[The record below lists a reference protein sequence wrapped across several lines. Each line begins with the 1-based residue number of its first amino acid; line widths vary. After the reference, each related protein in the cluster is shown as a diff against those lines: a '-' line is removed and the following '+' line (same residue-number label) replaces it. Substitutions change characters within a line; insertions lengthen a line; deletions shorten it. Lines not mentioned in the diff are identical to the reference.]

1 MALNINEILAS
12 VQEVSRSE
20 HDVHRINSIEVI
32 YKGERQKSKAPTFAL
47 TRWSP
52 TA

>member
-1 MALNINEILAS
+1 MLTVDNTLAS

>member
-1 MALNINEILAS
+1 MLTINNTLAS

-47 TRWSP
+47 TRRSP

>member
-1 MALNINEILAS
+1 MLTINNTLAS

>member
-1 MALNINEILAS
+1 MALNINEPLAA

-20 HDVHRINSIEVI
+20 HDVHRINSVEVI

-47 TRWSP
+47 TR
-52 TA
+52 